1 MTAPGDLR
9 DLRDV
14 LVAGVIEKLAPKELS
29 LVGALRGLDD
39 RTTLKLLTKPSRR
52 AESLGVEPEPASTRL
67 TPVVWIAVDESVR
80 RVVAARPGPVRRRLF
95 TRRRDPVPVS
105 TPTLTSEQL
114 EMIARCVRDAAQE
127 ANLSREHAV
136 RIADGVVRRLAAM
149 QPADGL

>member
-1 MTAPGDLR
+1 MTTPGDLR
-9 DLRDV
+9 DA
-14 LVAGVIEKLAPKELS
+14 LVAGVIEKLAPEELS

-39 RTTLKLLTKPSRR
+39 RTTLKLLTKRFHR
-52 AESLGVEPEPASTRL
+52 GESLGSAAQAAGTRL

-80 RVVAARPGPVRRRLF
+80 RVVGAKPGPIRRRLF

-105 TPTLTSEQL
+105 RPTLTREQL